1 MTSQNQP
8 KKLQN
13 LTEQVRKI
21 CIETALEAYE
31 DAGMR
36 GLCHEGRWEC
46 AIGAIRQID
55 LNAILKHPINDEK

>member
-8 KKLQN
+8 NNFQN
-13 LTEQVRKI
+13 LAEQVRKI

-31 DAGMR
+31 DAGIR

-46 AIGAIRQID
+46 AIGAIKQID
-55 LNAILKHPINDEK
+55 LNTILKRQ